1 MIFAKGWI
9 LHFLWAIPLFA
20 FVLMVRHRRR
30 KRSLGLFA
38 EQSLLKK
45 LTLEDHKGKRFLKA
59 LLLLFALGVLV
70 FALAGPRWGSHYQ
83 EVSRKGVD
91 IMMLVDVSRSMMVE
105 DVEPN
110 RLERATREIIDFLK
124 VVEGDRVGLTAFA
137 GAAFV
142 QCPLTLDYAAL
153 EMFLKVLQPG
163 IIPVPGTDLGKAI
176 ETGLS
181 GFDVKTETDKVM
193 LLITDGEDNENRALE
208 AARKAADQGVKIFV
222 FGMGDPSGGPIP
234 AGKDQGGF
242 KKDQDGN
249 LVLSKLDE
257 KTLQEIAMTTGG
269 GYVRSMAGD
278 LDLDILYFDGIKDK
292 TVAQTLKSGKIKV
305 YEEHFNLFIL
315 AALLLLLF
323 EEMLDNKRRPDAKK
337 NFTFLMLLFFFGLT
351 PWFGL
356 TAASASETPDE
367 LYRQGH
373 FEEAEQ
379 AYAQHDMDHPKDI
392 RFRYNRGCAAFQ
404 NGQYEEATA
413 AFSSVL
419 RRTEIEDIRFKAA
432 FNLGNT
438 AFKQGDYGS
447 AAGFFKQALVD
458 QPVNE
463 NARYNLELSLRAL
476 KKEQEK
482 QEQTQEDSPPSD
494 TGSQGDNQKQQEVAD
509 NPEQGQ
515 QPSDKQ
521 PPPGDQDREEPRE
534 KDDPQKSEDQT
545 SEQNENTQPKNKDS
559 QTSSQNKPPDS
570 KEEELPSGN
579 LKSREA
585 MSELPETDPLKGNR
599 PADIDK
605 KKAEALLDN
614 VQEDPS
620 AIMQFLVSEE
630 ERQNS
635 FSGRD
640 W

>member
-1 MIFAKGWI
+1 MIFAKAWI

-30 KRSLGLFA
+30 QRSLGMFA

-59 LLLLFALGVLV
+59 LLLLFALGILV

-137 GAAFV
+137 GTAFV

-153 EMFLKVLQPG
+153 EMFLNVLQPG

-181 GFDVKTETDKVM
+181 GFNAKTETDKVM
-193 LLITDGEDNENRALE
+193 LLITDGEDNEKQGLK

-257 KTLQEIAMTTGG
+257 KALQEIALTTGG

-278 LDLDILYFDGIKDK
+278 LDLDILYFDGIKEK
-292 TVAQTLKSGKIKV
+292 TEAQTLKSGKIKV

-315 AALLLLLF
+315 AALMLLLF
-323 EEMLDNKRRPDAKK
+323 EEMLDNKRRPGIKG
-337 NFTFLMLLFFFGLT
+337 NFTLLVFLFSFGLI
-351 PWFGL
+351 PCFGL
-356 TAASASETPDE
+356 TAASASEKPDD
-367 LYRQGH
+367 LYRQGR

-413 AFSSVL
+413 AFSSVI

-447 AAGFFKQALVD
+447 AAGYFKQALVD
-458 QPVNE
+458 QPANE
-463 NARYNLELSLRAL
+463 DARYNLELSLRAL

-494 TGSQGDNQKQQEVAD
+494 TGSQGDNQKQQEGAD

-521 PPPGDQDREEPRE
+521 PPPGDQDKEDSQE
-534 KDDPQKSEDQT
+534 KDTPQKSEDQAPG
-545 SEQNENTQPKNKDS
+545 QNEKTQPKNKDS

-570 KEEELPSGN
+570 KEEEMPSGN

-585 MSELPETDPLKGNR
+585 MSELEETDPLEGNR

-620 AIMQFLVSEE
+620 AIMQFMVSEE
-630 ERQNS
+630 DRQNS
-635 FSGRD
+635 FSGMD